1 MSSDKLVRPVLVAV
15 DVPVLDVP
23 VLDVPH
29 REIQTIKLCLPLFPS
44 HAVKF
49 WSWPWLR
56 LLTFV
61 AHFDI
66 RWHRNAPSLS
76 SKHSFFWVYGPG
88 PTILYDLELYLKH
101 LGLNLGE
108 MMWNVSCSFCGEEA
122 KWIQRPQP
130 QPKCN
135 AIDPSRIL
143 STQDNSS
150 ANQSSCSAVF
160 CVKNTK
166 NTMWFSFSSMPLD
179 FWRQQSRTVN
189 KGHFAR
195 YAVAASCSPHVVL
208 WSPHHFPI

>member
-15 DVPVLDVP
+15 DVP

-76 SKHSFFWVYGPG
+76 SKHSFFWVYGP
-88 PTILYDLELYLKH
+88 TILYDLELYLKH

-150 ANQSSCSAVF
+150 ASQSSCSAVF
-160 CVKNTK
+160 VLKTQKTPC
-166 NTMWFSFSSMPLD
+166 D
-179 FWRQQSRTVN
+179 FRF
-189 KGHFAR
+189 HP
-195 YAVAASCSPHVVL
+195 CL
-208 WSPHHFPI
+208 

>member
-1 MSSDKLVRPVLVAV
+1 MSSDKLVRPVLVA
-15 DVPVLDVP
+15 LDVP

-61 AHFDI
+61 AYFDI

-76 SKHSFFWVYGPG
+76 SKHS
-88 PTILYDLELYLKH
+88 
-101 LGLNLGE
+101 LGLWPNDLVRFGAVLEAPRSKKHGE
-108 MMWNVSCSFCGEEA
+108 LMWAMCRVAFVGKRPNESKGHSPSAMQLTHQQFCQLKITQA
-122 KWIQRPQP
+122 RTRVLAQP
-130 QPKCN
+130 FFVKK
-135 AIDPSRIL
+135 
-143 STQDNSS
+143 TQ
-150 ANQSSCSAVF
+150 
-160 CVKNTK
+160 K
-166 NTMWFSFSSMPLD
+166 NTMWFSFSSMP
-179 FWRQQSRTVN
+179 FHASRLLTATVKHGQN